1 MKVKDLSRDEL
12 KALIQNAVEEALM
25 ELLGDPDYGLEL
37 RKEVRERL
45 QRSLKQQGE
54 GPRIPAEEVAKRVGA
69 SW

>member
-12 KALIQNAVEEALM
+12 KALIQDAVEKALV

-37 RKEVRERL
+37 RKEVQERL
-45 QRSLKQQGE
+45 QHSLKQRGK

-69 SW
+69 NW